1 MIQEGDIFEVCGEQ
15 FKLLKFFYVM
25 DKFFL
30 AIMHGNSRIFTA
42 SGGKEIL
49 DKYTED
55 EIINSEAR
63 RALVIM
69 LRERAERKR
78 IKEKLL
84 SSIQK
89 MITDKSVS
97 LEDFRKMYVAP
108 FSPLRYYEGDR
119 NI

>member
-15 FKLLKFFYVM
+15 FKLLKFFYVK

-30 AIMHGNSRIFTA
+30 AIMHGNSRIFSA
-42 SGGKEIL
+42 SGVKEIL

-55 EIINSEAR
+55 EVINSEAR

-78 IKEKLL
+78 IKEKML

-89 MITDKSVS
+89 MISSNTISK
-97 LEDFRKMYVAP
+97 EDYERMNVDPRDRKV
-108 FSPLRYYEGDR
+108 
-119 NI
+119 